1 MASTVDN
8 QGRVGRGDQ
17 RPEAPVTATTGR
29 PVRETS
35 VRDVSQV
42 MTLPTDRV
50 RWGPIWA
57 GLLSAFFTLLVLSL
71 LGLAIGAST
80 VNAGQAAQGTGTQN
94 AGSYS
99 AIWAGISAII
109 AFLIGGYVAGRTA
122 AVHERGW
129 AALNGALVFLLA
141 LPILLWLASQ
151 GLGALIGNANHIA
164 GGLGINLGQLGTT
177 ATGAAKTITP
187 AQAQQAADTARNT
200 AWGTLIG
207 LLLGCAAAALG
218 GTLGMRHAARDT
230 HATGG
235 AAYAG
240 GAARTGRPC
249 QGRPVRAWIRI
260 RGRHT
265 RPRETPHG
273 QGRRPDDDR
282 SHDTATA
289 TPRPGALPLA
299 RQHQPRHAPGRRVP
313 GAARPGHR
321 GHDEQPQHLP
331 EGHRRRGRLDAHGT
345 TPALNGS
352 A

>member
-1 MASTVDN
+1 MASTLDP
-8 QGRVGRGDQ
+8 QGRVGRGG
-17 RPEAPVTATTGR
+17 RPPEAPLTAA
-29 PVRETS
+29 PVAAINDGRET
-35 VRDVSQV
+35 RETTTRTVSQV

-80 VNAGQAAQGTGTQN
+80 VNAGQAVQGTGTQN

-164 GGLGINLGQLGTT
+164 GGLGINLGQLGAT
-177 ATGAAKTITP
+177 ATGAAKSITS

-218 GTLGMRHAARDT
+218 GTLGMRHVARDT
-230 HATGG
+230 HATGV
-235 AAYAG
+235 AA
-240 GAARTGRPC
+240 
-249 QGRPVRAWIRI
+249 
-260 RGRHT
+260 
-265 RPRETPHG
+265 
-273 QGRRPDDDR
+273 
-282 SHDTATA
+282 
-289 TPRPGALPLA
+289 
-299 RQHQPRHAPGRRVP
+299 
-313 GAARPGHR
+313 
-321 GHDEQPQHLP
+321 
-331 EGHRRRGRLDAHGT
+331 
-345 TPALNGS
+345 
-352 A
+352 

>member
-1 MASTVDN
+1 MASTVDY
-8 QGRVGRGDQ
+8 QGRVGRG
-17 RPEAPVTATTGR
+17 ET
-29 PVRETS
+29 VRS
-35 VRDVSQV
+35 VSQV

-80 VNAGQAAQGTGTQN
+80 VHTGAAAQGGGNQD

-141 LPILLWLASQ
+141 LPLLLWLASQ

-164 GGLGINLGQLGTT
+164 GGLGINLGQFSTTVTGT
-177 ATGAAKTITP
+177 AKNLTL
-187 AQAQQAADTARNT
+187 AQAQQAVDTAKTT

-207 LLLGCAAAALG
+207 LVVGLVAAAVG

-230 HATGG
+230 HAIGV
-235 AAYAG
+235 AA
-240 GAARTGRPC
+240 
-249 QGRPVRAWIRI
+249 
-260 RGRHT
+260 
-265 RPRETPHG
+265 
-273 QGRRPDDDR
+273 
-282 SHDTATA
+282 
-289 TPRPGALPLA
+289 
-299 RQHQPRHAPGRRVP
+299 
-313 GAARPGHR
+313 
-321 GHDEQPQHLP
+321 
-331 EGHRRRGRLDAHGT
+331 
-345 TPALNGS
+345 
-352 A
+352 

>member
-1 MASTVDN
+1 MASTVDK
-8 QGRVGRGDQ
+8 QGRVGRGD
-17 RPEAPVTATTGR
+17 RPIEAPIAAVNDG
-29 PVRETS
+29 RET
-35 VRDVSQV
+35 RETTTRNVSQV

-80 VNAGQAAQGTGTQN
+80 VNAGQAAQGTGNQN

-99 AIWAGISAII
+99 ALWAGISAII

-141 LPILLWLASQ
+141 LPLLLWLASQ

-164 GGLGINLGQLGTT
+164 GGLGINLGQLSTTVTGT
-177 ATGAAKTITP
+177 ARNMTP

-207 LLLGCAAAALG
+207 LLLGCGAAALG

-230 HATGG
+230 HATGV
-235 AAYAG
+235 AA
-240 GAARTGRPC
+240 
-249 QGRPVRAWIRI
+249 
-260 RGRHT
+260 
-265 RPRETPHG
+265 
-273 QGRRPDDDR
+273 
-282 SHDTATA
+282 
-289 TPRPGALPLA
+289 
-299 RQHQPRHAPGRRVP
+299 
-313 GAARPGHR
+313 
-321 GHDEQPQHLP
+321 
-331 EGHRRRGRLDAHGT
+331 
-345 TPALNGS
+345 
-352 A
+352 

>member
-230 HATGG
+230 HATGV
-235 AAYAG
+235 AA
-240 GAARTGRPC
+240 
-249 QGRPVRAWIRI
+249 
-260 RGRHT
+260 
-265 RPRETPHG
+265 
-273 QGRRPDDDR
+273 
-282 SHDTATA
+282 
-289 TPRPGALPLA
+289 
-299 RQHQPRHAPGRRVP
+299 
-313 GAARPGHR
+313 
-321 GHDEQPQHLP
+321 
-331 EGHRRRGRLDAHGT
+331 
-345 TPALNGS
+345 
-352 A
+352 

>member
-1 MASTVDN
+1 MASTGDN

-17 RPEAPVTATTGR
+17 RTEVPVTGTSGHAG
-29 PVRETS
+29 PVRETT
-35 VRDVSQV
+35 RNVSQV

-57 GLLSAFFTLLVLSL
+57 GLLSAFFALLVLSL

-80 VNAGQAAQGTGTQN
+80 VNTGAAVQGTGNQN

-164 GGLGINLGQLGTT
+164 GGLGINLGQLGNTVTGT
-177 ATGAAKTITP
+177 AKSITP

-200 AWGTLIG
+200 RS
-207 LLLGCAAAALG
+207 AAPS
-218 GTLGMRHAARDT
+218 AR
-230 HATGG
+230 ATRRATPTPRVSPPKRG
-235 AAYAG
+235 APVM
-240 GAARTGRPC
+240 GRP
-249 QGRPVRAWIRI
+249 IR
-260 RGRHT
+260 T
-265 RPRETPHG
+265 VASAA
-273 QGRRPDDDR
+273 GRRRIGGDG
-282 SHDTATA
+282 AT
-289 TPRPGALPLA
+289 
-299 RQHQPRHAPGRRVP
+299 RH
-313 GAARPGHR
+313 
-321 GHDEQPQHLP
+321 
-331 EGHRRRGRLDAHGT
+331 
-345 TPALNGS
+345 
-352 A
+352 

>member
-1 MASTVDN
+1 MASTVDK
-8 QGRVGRGDQ
+8 QGRVGRGD
-17 RPEAPVTATTGR
+17 RPIAAPIAAVNDG
-29 PVRETS
+29 RET
-35 VRDVSQV
+35 RETTTRNVSQV

-80 VNAGQAAQGTGTQN
+80 VNAGQAAQGTGNQN

-99 AIWAGISAII
+99 ALWAGISAII

-141 LPILLWLASQ
+141 LPLLLWLASQ

-164 GGLGINLGQLGTT
+164 GGLGINLGQLSTTVTGT
-177 ATGAAKTITP
+177 ARNMTP

-207 LLLGCAAAALG
+207 LLLGCGAAALG

-230 HATGG
+230 HATGV
-235 AAYAG
+235 AA
-240 GAARTGRPC
+240 
-249 QGRPVRAWIRI
+249 
-260 RGRHT
+260 
-265 RPRETPHG
+265 
-273 QGRRPDDDR
+273 
-282 SHDTATA
+282 
-289 TPRPGALPLA
+289 
-299 RQHQPRHAPGRRVP
+299 
-313 GAARPGHR
+313 
-321 GHDEQPQHLP
+321 
-331 EGHRRRGRLDAHGT
+331 
-345 TPALNGS
+345 
-352 A
+352 

>member
-1 MASTVDN
+1 MARTVDN

-17 RPEAPVTATTGR
+17 RPEAPVTVTTGR

-57 GLLSAFFTLLVLSL
+57 GLLAAFFTLLVLSL

-80 VNAGQAAQGTGTQN
+80 VNAGQAAQGTGNQN

-141 LPILLWLASQ
+141 LPLLLWLASQ

-164 GGLGINLGQLGTT
+164 GGLGINLGQLSNT
-177 ATGAAKTITP
+177 ATGAAKTITS

-207 LLLGCAAAALG
+207 LLLGGGAAALG

-230 HATGG
+230 HATGV
-235 AAYAG
+235 AA
-240 GAARTGRPC
+240 
-249 QGRPVRAWIRI
+249 
-260 RGRHT
+260 
-265 RPRETPHG
+265 
-273 QGRRPDDDR
+273 
-282 SHDTATA
+282 
-289 TPRPGALPLA
+289 
-299 RQHQPRHAPGRRVP
+299 
-313 GAARPGHR
+313 
-321 GHDEQPQHLP
+321 
-331 EGHRRRGRLDAHGT
+331 
-345 TPALNGS
+345 
-352 A
+352 